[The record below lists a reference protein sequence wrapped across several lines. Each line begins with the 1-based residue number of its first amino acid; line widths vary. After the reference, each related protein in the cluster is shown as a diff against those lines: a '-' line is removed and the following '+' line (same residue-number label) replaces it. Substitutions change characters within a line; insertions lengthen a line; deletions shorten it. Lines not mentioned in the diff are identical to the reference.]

1 MADIP
6 PLVTPEMNDML
17 QKEYTR
23 VEVDTTLH
31 QMEVLKARGL
41 DGMRP
46 MFFQHYWQT
55 IMDDVLA
62 AMLSCLNTGSIPPS
76 INKTFITLI
85 PKVKSPTLVSE
96 YRPISLCNIL
106 YKLVS
111 KVIANKSKKI
121 LTNLILDSQSA
132 FQLDKAISDNILV
145 AFETLHH
152 MKIQKAKSSEFMALK
167 LDMSKVYERVEW
179 SFLKTIMEKMGF
191 GASWVQLVMEC
202 ISMVSYLILVN
213 GEPKGEIKPSR
224 GIRQGDPLS
233 PYLFLLYF
241 EGLNRLI
248 QGAIR
253 EDKIKGSSL
262 CRNGPRI
269 SHLFFAD
276 DTLIFC
282 RAVMGD
288 FLALQDI
295 LDLYEKASS
304 QQINRRKTTIFIAK
318 LFQWKGKWNY
328 QTF

>member
-111 KVIANKSKKI
+111 KVIANKSEKI

-132 FQLDKAISDNILV
+132 FQLDKAISDSILV

-152 MKIQKAKSSEFMALK
+152 MKIQKAKSSDFMALK
-167 LDMSKVYERVEW
+167 LDMSKVYDRVEW

-202 ISMVSYLILVN
+202 ISTVSYLILVN